1 MRMMEKT
8 EGTVQKMA
16 GKAQDAIGGMVGDT
30 GTQLEGKARQL
41 AGQAQQSYGEA
52 LDQIRDV
59 ARSNPVA
66 AVAVAAAVGF
76 LVGTL
81 MSRR

>member
-1 MRMMEKT
+1 MLEKT

-16 GKAQDAIGGMVGDT
+16 GKAQDAIGGLTGDA
-30 GTQLEGKARQL
+30 GTQIEGKARQI

-52 LDQIRDV
+52 LDMVRDC
-59 ARSNPVA
+59 ARSNPMGTL
-66 AVAVAAAVGF
+66 AAALAIGF
-76 LVGTL
+76 VAGAL

>member
-1 MRMMEKT
+1 MMEKT

>member
-1 MRMMEKT
+1 MMEKT

-59 ARSNPVA
+59 ASSNPVA

>member
-66 AVAVAAAVGF
+66 AVAVAAAIGF